1 MAINPIKV
9 WNGTAWEYTGPVV
22 AAPPVKYQAT
32 APTSPATGDVW
43 VESDYDVASV
53 DPSKLLTGGV
63 YTNESTRSAAI
74 PTPTTGMVTYVGDT
88 GTESPASNIP
98 QIQAYTGAAWQ
109 NMDGLTQVAN
119 VSFSGAST
127 ITLDNVFTSS
137 YLNYRVMFEASPSTN
152 TNRVIGWN
160 FRTTVPA
167 TFNSALYQTLTDGA
181 QPAGGTTRSGYFY
194 GAFNQTQLNVI
205 DNAYYTGEH
214 CSFQVDVIRPM
225 SATTSKA
232 ISGSFMGGTGTN
244 LAMGAFNGVASTTT
258 AMSGFILNCSSGTLT
273 GTVRVYGYRNA

>member
-88 GTESPASNIP
+88 GTETPSATIP
-98 QIQAYTGAAWQ
+98 QLEAYTGAAWQ
-109 NMDGLTQVAN
+109 NLGGLTLLAN
-119 VSFSGAST
+119 VPFTSATT
-127 ITLDNVFTSS
+127 IAVDNVFTST
-137 YLNYRVMFEASPSTN
+137 YENYRVVVNAFGSANVGTN
-152 TNRVIGWN
+152 FN
-160 FRTTVPA
+160 FRKAGVANSGGFYGAGFYTQFSGGA
-167 TFNSALYQTLTDGA
+167 ANFNSANGTSTVSIAGFGTGGGTCVFDVCNPRGITGNSAVLQGQFHYQPSGYNAFFGYNIGHDTFDGFTLTCA
-181 QPAGGTTRSGYFY
+181 
-194 GAFNQTQLNVI
+194 
-205 DNAYYTGEH
+205 
-214 CSFQVDVIRPM
+214 
-225 SATTSKA
+225 
-232 ISGSFMGGTGTN
+232 
-244 LAMGAFNGVASTTT
+244 
-258 AMSGFILNCSSGTLT
+258 SGTFT
-273 GTVRVYGYRNA
+273 GRIRVYGYRNA

>member
-88 GTESPASNIP
+88 GTDSSTIP
-98 QIQAYTGAAWQ
+98 QIETYTGSAWQ
-109 NMDGLTQVAN
+109 TPYGLTQVAN
-119 VSFSGAST
+119 ASFTTAAS
-127 ITLDNVFTSS
+127 ISIDNVFNSNFQNYLVKMRLSAVSGTDPGIFLNGRVAGVDSS
-137 YLNYRVMFEASPSTN
+137 AN
-152 TNRVIGWN
+152 
-160 FRTTVPA
+160 
-167 TFNSALYQTLTDGA
+167 
-181 QPAGGTTRSGYFY
+181 
-194 GAFNQTQLNVI
+194 
-205 DNAYYTGEH
+205 
-214 CSFQVDVIRPM
+214 IRPD
-225 SATTSKA
+225 
-232 ISGSFMGGTGTN
+232 N
-244 LAMGAFNGVASTTT
+244 V
-258 AMSGFILNCSSGTLT
+258 
-273 GTVRVYGYRNA
+273 

>member
-88 GTESPASNIP
+88 GTDPSTIP
-98 QIQAYTGAAWQ
+98 QLETYTGSAWQ
-109 NMDGLTQVAN
+109 TPYGSTLLAN
-119 VSFSGAST
+119 VPFTTAST
-127 ITLDNVFTSS
+127 ITVDNVFTST
-137 YLNYRVMFEASPSTN
+137 YDNYRIMFNISAASAAGNVSLN
-152 TNRVIGWN
+152 WVG
-160 FRTTVPA
+160 RTSGSNVTTPYVHQICTA
-167 TFNSALYQTLTDGA
+167 DAANL
-181 QPAGGTTRSGYFY
+181 AGGRFGTSQFAQTSGAYASFTQGTMDLLSPKLATKTVWIAPSLYITQAGLPYALTYTGYFD
-194 GAFNQTQLNVI
+194 GNN
-205 DNAYYTGEH
+205 
-214 CSFQVDVIRPM
+214 SFDGIQFSV
-225 SATTSKA
+225 TSGT
-232 ISGSFMGGTGTN
+232 ISGTFR
-244 LAMGAFNGVASTTT
+244 
-258 AMSGFILNCSSGTLT
+258 I
-273 GTVRVYGYRNA
+273 YGLRNS

>member
-1 MAINPIKV
+1 MAVNPIKV

-88 GTESPASNIP
+88 GTDSSTIP

-109 NMDGLTQVAN
+109 NMDGSTLLTNTV
-119 VSFSGAST
+119 FTGAAT
-127 ITLDNVFTSS
+127 VTVDNVFTTRYDS
-137 YLNYRVMFEASPSTN
+137 YKVVLNCKNTTSNDVALNVQFRNGGSTIGGTAYTN
-152 TNRVIGWN
+152 NRVQSYGTFIGAGASTSAANWTLGN
-160 FRTTVPA
+160 TSQNNYSQFVATISNPALALPKNIHFTLAHGQSTVNIDSYYGMGMNVTSTAYDGLIFTTV
-167 TFNSALYQTLTDGA
+167 
-181 QPAGGTTRSGYFY
+181 GT
-194 GAFNQTQLNVI
+194 I
-205 DNAYYTGEH
+205 
-214 CSFQVDVIRPM
+214 
-225 SATTSKA
+225 
-232 ISGSFMGGTGTN
+232 TGT
-244 LAMGAFNGVASTTT
+244 LK
-258 AMSGFILNCSSGTLT
+258 
-273 GTVRVYGYRNA
+273 VYGLRNS

>member
-88 GTESPASNIP
+88 GTESPSSTIP
-98 QIQAYTGAAWQ
+98 QLEAYTGSAWQ
-109 NMDGLTQVAN
+109 NL
-119 VSFSGAST
+119 SGM
-127 ITLDNVFTSS
+127 TLLGNFNWNNTATFTVDNVFTTAYDEYKIIISQS
-137 YLNYRVMFEASPSTN
+137 AGAGYSGLTVNPRSGGADITTNITSQLIYTSGTSLVAAAYSGAWRIGDFAATANGMTLNEMRLFNPMNSTYHTTFISDTSFPDNTVPSTS
-152 TNRVIGWN
+152 
-160 FRTTVPA
+160 RTMC
-167 TFNSALYQTLTDGA
+167 
-181 QPAGGTTRSGYFY
+181 AGGWRVTNAMEGIKFIATS
-194 GAFNQTQLNVI
+194 NQT
-205 DNAYYTGEH
+205 A
-214 CSFQVDVIRPM
+214 
-225 SATTSKA
+225 
-232 ISGSFMGGTGTN
+232 
-244 LAMGAFNGVASTTT
+244 
-258 AMSGFILNCSSGTLT
+258 
-273 GTVRVYGYRNA
+273 RVTIYGMRKS